1 MGNSDSSGQ
10 ADEQE
15 GTVRRQVNK
24 MVITVGIAVTLAI
37 VAAVYLAFNFVEEER
52 GRNIQAWQVRLGI
65 VADSRTS
72 AVNEWVDENFGVM
85 RELSENASLQVYMT
99 QLTLANGRKAEIT
112 DEDGQAG
119 YLRNLLISTA
129 NRAGYIPPP
138 TAGDVAANV
147 EKAGVAGLALADASG
162 NFIVSTPSMPP
173 VSSKIRK
180 AVLKALGGEP
190 ALIDVFMGSSN
201 LPSVGF
207 VLPIFSV
214 QGDEPKGIGAVIG
227 IRLLGK
233 DLFNKLKQP
242 DSLSTFIFKQS
253 IKSVTLENVDEK
265 ISYDKYLDE
274 LAETIKDKKTQYFY
288 KNDFKSLFFNKIRGL
303 KNNQDSIK
311 VIPKKINFSLTKK
324 QNFSFFATAI
334 NHKSIRKSILIDLLK
349 TELLDKNEIAFV
361 SNLLKDDVIHLE
373 KTQLLIKISN
383 EGFVKLVKE
392 SINSQIYQLFPYSS
406 PKFDPQLSYEEVAK
420 SLNNLNTR
428 LLNLKKINKSLDSF
442 VNDSNQLNWDDLQ
455 SINLEIL
462 DED

>member
-242 DSLSTFIFKQS
+242 GETAASAETYLVRELAGTVEYISPLADGTPPLKRSLAKDTPNLAATFALKTLGGFGQKMDYLGEDVL
-253 IKSVTLENVDEK
+253 VTSRPIANFPWVLVRK
-265 ISYDKYLDE
+265 ISRMEALF
-274 LAETIKDKKTQYFY
+274 ETETRLKT
-288 KNDFKSLFFNKIRGL
+288 
-303 KNNQDSIK
+303 
-311 VIPKKINFSLTKK
+311 
-324 QNFSFFATAI
+324 
-334 NHKSIRKSILIDLLK
+334 ILIVFILIIVGVAVGF
-349 TELLDKNEIAFV
+349 IAV
-361 SNLLKDDVIHLE
+361 WRH
-373 KTQLLIKISN
+373 
-383 EGFVKLVKE
+383 G
-392 SINSQIYQLFPYSS
+392 SS
-406 PKFDPQLSYEEVAK
+406 V
-420 SLNNLNTR
+420 
-428 LLNLKKINKSLDSF
+428 
-442 VNDSNQLNWDDLQ
+442 
-455 SINLEIL
+455 
-462 DED
+462 